1 MDKKEEQ
8 PEEEQQEE
16 KQESPKGGCCLKIE
30 ALPTSKSKVKRN
42 AMMEANIIPAHP
54 FRLHISGSSGSGK
67 TNCLLSMLTRKEFYK
82 GYFHVI
88 FIVSL
93 TAKKTDDVYDI
104 LEKHKGKTKI
114 GFINE
119 LDETVIG
126 DIMDTAS
133 GIVEKVKAHKA
144 PRVLIVFDDVVS
156 EKKFLNKKEFT
167 KCFIMSRHFNMSSI
181 ILSQKYNAT
190 PRTCRLNCDAVIY
203 FPGSVSEDLVIT
215 DDYCPPGF
223 TKKEFLQILK
233 YATSE
238 PYSFLFI
245 NMKCLHKT
253 RYRKNF
259 DTILELKR

>member
-1 MDKKEEQ
+1 M
-8 PEEEQQEE
+8 EE
-16 KQESPKGGCCLKIE
+16 KNSGINLKIE
-30 ALPTSKSKVKRN
+30 ALPTSKSKVKRT
-42 AMMEANIIPAHP
+42 AAQSENIIPAHP

-82 GYFHVI
+82 GYFDII
-88 FIVSL
+88 FIISL

-104 LEKHKGKTKI
+104 LEKNKGKTKI

-119 LDETVIG
+119 LDETIIG
-126 DIMDTAS
+126 EIMDISA
-133 GIVEKVKAHKA
+133 GIVEDKKAHKA
-144 PRVLIVFDDVVS
+144 PKVLMVFDDVVS
-156 EKKFLNKKEFT
+156 EKKFLNKKEFS

-203 FPGSVSEDLVIT
+203 FPGSVSEDMVIT

-233 YATSE
+233 FATAE

-245 NMKCLHKT
+245 NMKCLHKV

-259 DTILELKR
+259 DTILELQK

>member
-1 MDKKEEQ
+1 MSKEEKK
-8 PEEEQQEE
+8 PI
-16 KQESPKGGCCLKIE
+16 SLKIE
-30 ALPTSKSKVKRN
+30 ALPTSKSKVKRSG
-42 AMMEANIIPAHP
+42 MMEANIIPAHP

-67 TNCLLSMLTRKEFYK
+67 TNCLLSLLTRKEFYK

-88 FIVSL
+88 FIISL

-104 LEKHKGKTKI
+104 LEKNKGKTKI

-119 LDETVIG
+119 LDETIIG
-126 DIMDTAS
+126 GIMEICAD
-133 GIVEKVKAHKA
+133 IVEEKKAHKA
-144 PRVLIVFDDVVS
+144 PRVLMVFDDVVS
-156 EKKFLNKKEFT
+156 EKKYLNKKEFT

-203 FPGSVSEDLVIT
+203 FPGSVSEDMVIT
-215 DDYCPPGF
+215 DDYCAPGYSR
-223 TKKEFLQILK
+223 KEFLQIIK

-245 NMKCLHKT
+245 NMKCLHKE

-259 DTILELKR
+259 DTILQLIK

>member
-1 MDKKEEQ
+1 MDTKN
-8 PEEEQQEE
+8 PT
-16 KQESPKGGCCLKIE
+16 SLKIE
-30 ALPTSKSKVKRN
+30 ALPTSKSKVKKN
-42 AMMEANIIPAHP
+42 AMMSADIIPSHP

-67 TNCLLSMLTRKEFYK
+67 TNCLLSLLTRKEFYK
-82 GYFHVI
+82 GYFQII

-114 GFINE
+114 AFINE
-119 LDETVIG
+119 LDETIIG
-126 DIMDTAS
+126 GIMDVAAK
-133 GIVEKVKAHKA
+133 IVEDKKAHKA
-144 PRVLIVFDDVVS
+144 PRVLMVFDDVVS
-156 EKKFLNKKEFT
+156 EKKFLNKKEFN
-167 KCFIMSRHFNMSSI
+167 KCFIMSRHFNMSSV

-203 FPGSVSEDLVIT
+203 FPGSVSEDLIIT
-215 DDYCPPGF
+215 EDYCPPGYS
-223 TKKEFLQILK
+223 KREFLQILK

-259 DTILELKR
+259 DTILELQR